1 MENSDKEGVKADR
14 FVDGFHFIVPIF
26 IPRNTSEVILGCS
39 WRTMKN
45 CYAHVLIQVVLLV
58 SITVGLGCSKPDVII
73 PPGPPE
79 EGFVLGPEDVIEVVV
94 WRTPDLS
101 RQVVIRPDGKV
112 SLPLIGD
119 VPSSGMTANHL
130 ASDLA
135 ERFKAYK
142 ENPSVSVHVVEVN
155 SYYVFMVGEVNAPGK
170 LQFKTYTTLLQ
181 AISLAG
187 GFNQFASPNDMTIVR
202 NLVNAEGKIKE
213 LRIPIRYDDLVSED
227 GGVYN
232 ITLKSGDTVIVP

>member
-1 MENSDKEGVKADR
+1 
-14 FVDGFHFIVPIF
+14 
-26 IPRNTSEVILGCS
+26 
-39 WRTMKN
+39 MKN

-101 RQVVIRPDGKV
+101 RQVIIRPDGKI

-119 VPSSGMTANHL
+119 VPVQGLTADQIAKNL
-130 ASDLA
+130 T

-142 ENPSVSVHVVEVN
+142 ENPSVSINVIEVN
-155 SYYVFMVGEVNAPGK
+155 SYYVFMVGEVTVPGK

-187 GFNQFASPNDMTIVR
+187 GFTQFASRNDMTIVR
-202 NLVNAEGKIKE
+202 NLVNVDGKIKE
-213 LRIPIRYDDLVSED
+213 LRIPIRYDDLISED

-232 ITLKSGDTVIVP
+232 ITLISGDTVIVP